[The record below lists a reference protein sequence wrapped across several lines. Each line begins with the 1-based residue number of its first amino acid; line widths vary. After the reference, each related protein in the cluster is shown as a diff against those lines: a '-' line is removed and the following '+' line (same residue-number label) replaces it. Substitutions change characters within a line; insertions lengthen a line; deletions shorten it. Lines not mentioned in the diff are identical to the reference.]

1 MVITSPVSSGPS
13 PPKVLKLCTYLAS
26 SPSAT
31 RVSKRISLVE
41 EYEEEQMRLRSRGW
55 WVVSRSW
62 RPANWWNSW
71 WIIPGIKWL
80 VKEIWAVWQ
89 GNNPS
94 QGTNKKPWLQST
106 SSWQPS
112 PGNFGSFHAP
122 CVTGAGL
129 TGLPKKTAQNTGHLR
144 FFQQRQHF
152 DVNLMA
158 RCLNLYGLIKQNVIH
173 SVTVYLHTPIVLII
187 QKFISYPSSIDRKLQ
202 GLLPFP
208 PHWFPDRMASHGAPK
223 EEGVGLEWFSGL
235 TCQ

>member
-1 MVITSPVSSGPS
+1 MVTSPVQ
-13 PPKVLKLCTYLAS
+13 VLKLCTYLAS

-41 EYEEEQMRLRSRGW
+41 EYEEEQMRLRSRVGLAIW
-55 WVVSRSW
+55 WVVSWSW

-71 WIIPGIKWL
+71 WIIPGSKWL

-94 QGTNKKPWLQST
+94 QGTNKKPWLQTT

-129 TGLPKKTAQNTGHLR
+129 TGLPKNTAQNTGNLHYFSSDNTLTMWTSW
-144 FFQQRQHF
+144 Q
-152 DVNLMA
+152 DVWFCMA
-158 RCLNLYGLIKQNVIH
+158 SLNNMSFTQ
-173 SVTVYLHTPIVLII
+173 SYLHTPIGLII
-187 QKFISYPSSIDRKLQ
+187 QKFIYIYI
-202 GLLPFP
+202 
-208 PHWFPDRMASHGAPK
+208 
-223 EEGVGLEWFSGL
+223 
-235 TCQ
+235 